1 MDPFYPPFN
10 RLVIISSFTES
21 LRFRIKKKKKK
32 KEIITTNS
40 VQLFFMKF
48 FSKKIKSKTEERK
61 NYIIALSVIT
71 TSLDSSNPDIIF
83 NERDES
89 DILLATAKIA
99 QE

>member
-1 MDPFYPPFN
+1 
-10 RLVIISSFTES
+10 
-21 LRFRIKKKKKK
+21 
-32 KEIITTNS
+32 
-40 VQLFFMKF
+40 MKF
-48 FSKKIKSKTEERK
+48 FSKKIKSKTEEKK

>member
-61 NYIIALSVIT
+61 KLYNNFLCDNNFPWFI
-71 TSLDSSNPDIIF
+71 NPDIIF